1 MMGKGGKAEGMMG
14 KGGKGYGMMT
24 TGKDSITDDVAPAE
38 EGNVETG
45 TEGGA
50 PKRRVTHVIV
60 RASITA
66 GEGDDEY

>member
-1 MMGKGGKAEGMMG
+1 MMGKGYGMMG
-14 KGGKGYGMMT
+14 KGGMMGGMMMS
-24 TGKDSITDDVAPAE
+24 GKDSITDNGAPAE
-38 EGNVETG
+38 KGETG
-45 TEGGA
+45 KADGP

>member
-1 MMGKGGKAEGMMG
+1 MMGKGYGGMMG
-14 KGGKGYGMMT
+14 KGGMMGGMMS
-24 TGKDSITDDVAPAE
+24 GKDSITDDVAPEKDEA
-38 EGNVETG
+38 GKAD
-45 TEGGA
+45 GA